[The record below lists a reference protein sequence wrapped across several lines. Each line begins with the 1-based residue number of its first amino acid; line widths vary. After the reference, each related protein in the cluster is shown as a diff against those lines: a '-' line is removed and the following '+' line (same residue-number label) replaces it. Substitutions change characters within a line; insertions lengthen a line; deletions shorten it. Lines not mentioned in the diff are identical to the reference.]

1 MSDELQMVEESFEPE
16 KQYVVKD
23 LETLKVISDTTRIR
37 VLEMLVEKACTVKEL
52 ARVLD
57 LTPTKLYYHINL
69 LEEHGLIR
77 VVGTRIVSGII
88 EKQYRTLAYSI
99 DIDRS
104 LLNLG
109 TEGSDAALDKMLRV
123 IFDATREDVR
133 DALKQGLM
141 DMGEDDPKKR
151 RGLAFRTMAKLTPEQ
166 ARNFQERLLEVI
178 KEFSNISD
186 ALRGN
191 EPEDCR
197 TYGLTVA
204 FFPSVRLHAEP
215 SADQTSDA

>member
-1 MSDELQMVEESFEPE
+1 MSDESQMVEESFEPA

-37 VLEMLVEKACTVKEL
+37 ILEMLVEKACTVKEL
-52 ARVLD
+52 ARALD

-88 EKQYRTLAYSI
+88 EKQYRVLAYSI

-104 LLNLG
+104 LINLG

-141 DMGEDDPKKR
+141 DMGEDDPRKR
-151 RGLAFRTMAKLTPEQ
+151 KGLAFRTMAKLTPEQ

-178 KEFSNISD
+178 KEFSVIND
-186 ALRGN
+186 DVKGK

-197 TYGLTVA
+197 SYGLTVA
-204 FFPSVRLHAEP
+204 FFPSIRLHAEP
-215 SADQTSDA
+215 SADQTSEA

>member
-1 MSDELQMVEESFEPE
+1 MSDELQMVEETFEPE
-16 KQYVVKD
+16 KRYVVKD

-37 VLEMLVEKACTVKEL
+37 ILEMLVEKACTVKEL
-52 ARVLD
+52 ARTLD

-77 VVGTRIVSGII
+77 VASTRIVSGII
-88 EKQYRTLAYSI
+88 EKQYRVLAYSI

-141 DMGEDDPKKR
+141 DMGEDDPRKR
-151 RGLAFRTMAKLTPEQ
+151 KGLAFRTMAKLTPEQ

-178 KEFSNISD
+178 KEFSTIND
-186 ALRGN
+186 DLKGT

-197 TYGLTVA
+197 SYGLTVA
-204 FFPSVRLHAEP
+204 FFPSVRLHGEP
-215 SADQTSDA
+215 SADQASDA

>member
-1 MSDELQMVEESFEPE
+1 MSDESQTVEETFEPE

-37 VLEMLVEKACTVKEL
+37 LLEMLVEKASTVKEL
-52 ARVLD
+52 ARALD

-104 LLNLG
+104 LLALG
-109 TEGSDAALDKMLRV
+109 TEGSDAALDKMLSV
-123 IFDATREDVR
+123 IFDATREDMR
-133 DALKQGLM
+133 DALKEGLM
-141 DMGEDDPKKR
+141 ELGEEDPKKR
-151 RGLAFRTMAKLTPEQ
+151 KSLVFRTVTKLTPDQ

-178 KEFSNISD
+178 KEFSTIND
-186 ALRGN
+186 DLKGN

-197 TYGLTVA
+197 VYGLTVA
-204 FFPSVRLHAEP
+204 FFPSVRLDAGRSAE
-215 SADQTSDA
+215 QTSSG